1 MACLF
6 VPCAARITFELYP
19 WRCGQTYHGIFICGQ
34 RPQPSST
41 GQKWS
46 NLPSELKFHYHETMH
61 KVLQILL
68 MPLQGAQ
75 TYSNLTQT
83 YSMMLKPICSMLGG
97 LFTDCWVALLSE
109 VIMLTSDDHFCG
121 RRCPLCSQIDVAPT
135 FVFCACTL

>member
-1 MACLF
+1 
-6 VPCAARITFELYP
+6 
-19 WRCGQTYHGIFICGQ
+19 
-34 RPQPSST
+34 
-41 GQKWS
+41 
-46 NLPSELKFHYHETMH
+46 MH

-121 RRCPLCSQIDVAPT
+121 IDAVLSAHRSMSRQQLCMHVVGYISPPFEFWLGAGLSQV
-135 FVFCACTL
+135 